1 MCALSA
7 ECVGFGVHS
16 LARPALYDAW
26 HDVANLQRLGEP
38 ADTLFDVVGPIC
50 ESSDVLGRDRPLPAA
65 TVPGEVILVADAG
78 AYGHAMA
85 SHYNL
90 RGLPAE
96 DIIDDPAG

>member
-1 MCALSA
+1 MSCFRMHQTMEELSFRVKA
-7 ECVGFGVHS
+7 
-16 LARPALYDAW
+16 Y
-26 HDVANLQRLGEP
+26 
-38 ADTLFDVVGPIC
+38 
-50 ESSDVLGRDRPLPAA
+50 
-65 TVPGEVILVADAG
+65 ADAG